1 MTLVSYVLDGKINF
15 LCQKGKLK
23 IKNSWYIVDG
33 VINPSCNTCDLLV
46 INMLYDGN
54 VNTFCAHSCI
64 FHLTHI
70 SIDPPASLGIGY
82 AFAQTGI
89 QSSYKS

>member
-1 MTLVSYVLDGKINF
+1 MLYNGNVNA
-15 LCQKGKLK
+15 
-23 IKNSWYIVDG
+23 
-33 VINPSCNTCDLLV
+33 SCAH
-46 INMLYDGN
+46 NMLYNGN
-54 VNTFCAHSCI
+54 VNTSCAHSCI

-70 SIDPPASLGIGY
+70 SIEPPASLGIGY